1 MVSLNV
7 TGAAHFVVLPA
18 NSSLPTVVDSQA
30 LTTQSAATLFSGY
43 TVAASGDMAITS
55 AYTNYS
61 QAILVRMASVACS
74 SSHLLVCQCLQYFC
88 VPWTR
93 CLGYGC
99 NDLVTGCKARLQ

>member
-1 MVSLNV
+1 MVSLNI

-43 TVAASGDMAITS
+43 TVAASGDMSIGT

-61 QAILVRMASVACS
+61 QAVLVRMASVAWLPS
-74 SSHLLVCQCLQYFC
+74 LLPVYQC
-88 VPWTR
+88 PW
-93 CLGYGC
+93 YS
-99 NDLVTGCKARLQ
+99 